1 MLHWYLKSAGKNQK
15 ELLASRLVDLQSK
28 QEKHISETQPIIDGF
43 DGLMARIGALGELP
57 WLPSFFIFLLFLAI
71 ETSPIFSKLMSRQGE
86 YDIKLGERENEILV
100 WSKQKHKQRMSL
112 LLADSALNDKVY
124 DSIQSEEE
132 TYHYKKQQ
140 ARALIRYQSDAF
152 LEKQKTV
159 VDIS

>member
-1 MLHWYLKSAGKNQK
+1 LGALKSAGKEQK
-15 ELLASRLVDLQSK
+15 DLLATRLIEL
-28 QEKHISETQPIIDGF
+28 QEKQKSHLAETQPIIDKF
-43 DGLMARIGALGELP
+43 DGLMARIVALGELP

-71 ETSPIFSKLMSRQGE
+71 ETSPIFSKLMSNQGV
-86 YDIKLGERENEILV
+86 YDIELNERENEVFV
-100 WSKQKHKQRMSL
+100 WARQKKKQRMTL
-112 LLADSALNDKVY
+112 LSADNTLNEKVY

-159 VDIS
+159 VDMS